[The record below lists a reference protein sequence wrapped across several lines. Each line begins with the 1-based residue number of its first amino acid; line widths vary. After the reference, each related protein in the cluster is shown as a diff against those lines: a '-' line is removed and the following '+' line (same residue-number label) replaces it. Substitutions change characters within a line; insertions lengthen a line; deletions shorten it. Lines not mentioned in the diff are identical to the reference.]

1 MIRHHAELKA
11 VIMLKLRAKHTRPLT
26 LNIWVTHKCCREAD
40 CGCLWFLLAIGATVE
55 DDCPIPE
62 GLRLPGMA
70 ADARA
75 PSSVS
80 LIL

>member
-11 VIMLKLRAKHTRPLT
+11 IIMLKLRSKDTRVLK
-26 LNIWVTHKCCREAD
+26 IWVTHKCCREAD

-55 DDCPIPE
+55 DDCLIPE
-62 GLRLPGMA
+62 DLRLPGMA